1 MVRIVTDSTADL
13 PAEIVTRYGITVVP
27 LQVLFGAE
35 SFRDGVDIHPELF
48 YRKLREAKELPT
60 TSQPSPTE
68 FAAVYRELARDGS
81 PVVSLHLSLELSGTY
96 QSARIGAAGVDG
108 ADITVIDTRSASIG
122 LGLIVL
128 EAAKAAQ
135 AGKSKEEII
144 FLLERLIAGSHLLL
158 VVDTLEYL
166 QKGGRIGK
174 AQALLGSLLSIKP
187 ILILRDGVV
196 TPLEKV
202 RGQAKALTL
211 LAELAAAE
219 VSPDDRVIVSVAHAA
234 APEAAEALKTKIK
247 PLFPNLAAIFTNE
260 VGPVIGTHVGPGTLG
275 IIVQELPQ

>member
-1 MVRIVTDSTADL
+1 LVRIVTDSTADL

-202 RGQAKALTL
+202 RGQAKALTR